1 MKIIKYLT
9 NLTLIMGLCLILLV
23 SCTDKKEVSISSN
36 YTKTSTPTLF
46 IHGYSGT
53 KNSFGKMI
61 KRIEDNNS
69 GKKELVLNVTANG
82 EIKPDGE
89 ITGDS
94 NNPMVQIIF
103 ENNKS
108 DEWSQSDWI
117 KNCLEYL
124 KTEYKIN
131 NVNIIAHSM
140 GGASTLRYLINN
152 NTEDLPVI
160 KKFIAIGTPFNN
172 FIELQNNE
180 TLDSL
185 IKNGPM
191 IKSNRYLDYEK
202 NIDKISSNL
211 EILLIAGDVEDGSF
225 GDEAVPMADALSI
238 ISLFKNNGNK
248 IVYEKYFGKNAQHSA
263 LHENKDV
270 DKKVS
275 DFLWK

>member
-1 MKIIKYLT
+1 MKKLK
-9 NLTLIMGLCLILLV
+9 NLNGIAFLIGLCLILFT
-23 SCTDKKEVSISSN
+23 SCTNKKDKLSSSK
-36 YTKTSTPTLF
+36 YIKTSTPTLF

-61 KRIEDNNS
+61 KRLEDNGN

-82 EIKPDGE
+82 DIIPDGK
-89 ITGDS
+89 ISGDL

-108 DEWSQSDWI
+108 DEWNQSMWI
-117 KNCLEYL
+117 KNCLEFLY
-124 KTEYKIN
+124 TEY
-131 NVNIIAHSM
+131 NIKDANIVAHSM
-140 GGASTLRYLINN
+140 GGVSSLRYLTDYNI
-152 NTEDLPVI
+152 EDLPVI
-160 KKFIAIGTPFNN
+160 KKLVAIGTPFNN
-172 FIELQNNE
+172 FVELQSNE

-185 IKNGPM
+185 IENGPM

-211 EILLIAGDVEDGSF
+211 EILLIAGDVEDGSL

-238 ISLFKNNGNK
+238 VSLFENNGNK
-248 IVYEKYFGKNAQHSA
+248 VIYEKYFGKDAQHSA

-270 DKKVS
+270 DKKVI